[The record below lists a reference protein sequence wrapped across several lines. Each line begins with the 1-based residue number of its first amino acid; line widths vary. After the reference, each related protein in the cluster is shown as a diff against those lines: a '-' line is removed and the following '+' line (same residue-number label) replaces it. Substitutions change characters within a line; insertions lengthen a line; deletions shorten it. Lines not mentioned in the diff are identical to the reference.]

1 MMDVEEEPVGQ
12 QLEHWEL
19 EIKVSADFFDAKPDF
34 ELEPGQ
40 TRSGAGATYTL
51 QTLTRGLPPGENAGF
66 QVGDRAFLWNTWSSL
81 LGTGTKFA
89 LLKAMMLPGLT
100 ALDSI
105 TLLGLQEHEFEE
117 LKEVY
122 ASESIQYNRFNIDT
136 HDVKYAK
143 RVLFSRCV
151 EGPYLR
157 EVFRRLDK
165 YAGIEGTAMM
175 ILHGNFES
183 LGEDNEVEGEEVA
196 VSVQVDGGEMVTN
209 GGGAVHANQPE
220 DRTAVRASGMKTA
233 SIKEDWHTNV
243 TSVMEGRFLG
253 KITLPG
259 ISIDI
264 KTGKSLR
271 EANEQGRREGV
282 NAKYLWICNKSRIP
296 ASKPYSSPSTDKV
309 PRPPIA
315 RLPNM
320 SNKRIE
326 QSEIEKYWEIFASLS
341 NGGTQL
347 TGSQAAPVLKNSQ
360 LRDDQLERIWD
371 LADVDNDGNLDFE
384 EFCVAMRL
392 IFDLVNGE
400 YADVPPQLPDWLV
413 PESKAHLVQANRAL
427 TGRQVQ
433 FEKIE
438 DDDDSPGLKDG
449 FDWYMSPNDKS
460 KYQEIYSANRDGR
473 GDITFESL
481 DTLYSSLDVPDTDIR
496 SAWNLVNPSAAPAIS
511 KDATLAFLHILN
523 NRHEGFRI
531 PRTVPPSLRASF
543 ERNQID
549 YQIDNQRTSS
559 PAQRWGTTGG
569 EETSTGRRA
578 KFGDTYLSRMGM
590 GGKSSYKPAGTDF
603 SATKTTEDWEEV
615 RLKKQL
621 SELEAKIEK
630 VEAGAAARSSG
641 GRRDTK
647 PALVKRELEQLLDY
661 KRKELRDLESG
672 EGKSKV
678 GASLKGVSEEIETV
692 KEQVDGL
699 ESHLRSR
706 QQVLA
711 ELEQEI
717 EAEKAGR

>member
-1 MMDVEEEPVGQ
+1 
-12 QLEHWEL
+12 
-19 EIKVSADFFDAKPDF
+19 
-34 ELEPGQ
+34 
-40 TRSGAGATYTL
+40 
-51 QTLTRGLPPGENAGF
+51 
-66 QVGDRAFLWNTWSSL
+66 
-81 LGTGTKFA
+81 
-89 LLKAMMLPGLT
+89 
-100 ALDSI
+100 
-105 TLLGLQEHEFEE
+105 
-117 LKEVY
+117 
-122 ASESIQYNRFNIDT
+122 
-136 HDVKYAK
+136 
-143 RVLFSRCV
+143 
-151 EGPYLR
+151 
-157 EVFRRLDK
+157 
-165 YAGIEGTAMM
+165 
-175 ILHGNFES
+175 
-183 LGEDNEVEGEEVA
+183 
-196 VSVQVDGGEMVTN
+196 
-209 GGGAVHANQPE
+209 
-220 DRTAVRASGMKTA
+220 
-233 SIKEDWHTNV
+233 
-243 TSVMEGRFLG
+243 
-253 KITLPG
+253 
-259 ISIDI
+259 
-264 KTGKSLR
+264 
-271 EANEQGRREGV
+271 
-282 NAKYLWICNKSRIP
+282 
-296 ASKPYSSPSTDKV
+296 
-309 PRPPIA
+309 
-315 RLPNM
+315 M

-341 NGGTQL
+341 NGGTHL

-433 FEKIE
+433 FERIE

-449 FDWYMSPNDKS
+449 FDWYMSPSDKA
-460 KYQEIYSANRDGR
+460 KYEEIYSANRDGR

-481 DTLYSSLDVPDTDIR
+481 DSLYSSLDVPDTDIR
-496 SAWNLVNPSAAPAIS
+496 SAWNLINPSASSAIS

-523 NRHEGFRI
+523 NRHEGYRI

-559 PAQRWGTTGG
+559 PAQRWGSTGS
-569 EETSTGRRA
+569 EETSTGRKA

-590 GGKSSYKPAGTDF
+590 GGKSSYRPAGTDF

-630 VEAGAAARSSG
+630 VEAASASRSG
-641 GRRDTK
+641 GKRDTK

-661 KRKELRDLESG
+661 KRRELRDLESG
-672 EGKSKV
+672 EGNSKV
-678 GASLKGVSEEIETV
+678 GASLKGVADEIATV

-699 ESHLRSR
+699 EAHLRSR

-711 ELEQEI
+711 ELQQDI
-717 EAEKAGR
+717 ENEKSGR